1 MAKSFNV
8 YRCKLVKEGKI
19 DYEGK
24 ISRPEDVFTAAKKMG
39 LLDFSEEVVSMF
51 TTDTKGNITG
61 YHEVSRGDL
70 NTSIVHPRE
79 VFKRAIS
86 NNAAALVLVH
96 NHPSGETTPS
106 DEDISVTKRL
116 TEVGELIGIPVLDH
130 IIIGDG
136 NNYCS
141 MKSEDLF

>member
-1 MAKSFNV
+1 MEKGFSI
-8 YRCKLVKEGKI
+8 YKCKLVKDGHI
-19 DYEGK
+19 DYEGV
-24 ISRPEDVFTAAKKMG
+24 INHPEDVFTAAKKMG

-61 YHEVSRGDL
+61 YHEVSHGDL

-106 DEDISVTKRL
+106 DEDINITKRL

-130 IIIGDG
+130 IIIGNE

-141 MKSEDLF
+141 IKSEEL